1 MKIIVDSNIVFS
13 AILNTKS
20 HIGQILILGSTYFDF
35 YTVDLLKVE
44 ITKHKSKIQKITE
57 FTDAQFEETYDLIIS
72 KIRFVDDILISDK
85 SLRNAI
91 NLTKDIDE
99 DDTLFVA
106 LADHLK
112 SKLWTGDKTL
122 ENGLRK
128 LGYPNIIT
136 TTELFD
142 IFIKKK
148 LKRKGA
154 L

>member
-13 AILNTKS
+13 AMLNTKS
-20 HIGQILILGSTYFDF
+20 HIGQMLTLGSTYFDF
-35 YTVDLLKVE
+35 YTVDLLRVE
-44 ITKHKSKIQKITE
+44 IIKHKSKIQKITG

-72 KIRFVDDILISDK
+72 KIRFLDEQLISDK
-85 SLRNAI
+85 SLSSAI
-91 NLTKDIDE
+91 NLTKAIDE

-112 SKLWTGDKTL
+112 SKLWTGDKVL
-122 ENGLRK
+122 ENGLK
-128 LGYPNIIT
+128 KKGYSRIIT

-148 LKRKGA
+148 LKRKGGG
-154 L
+154 